1 MSSLDPS
8 DSVSSA
14 DALTGFYSYTDTLK
28 GVYYGPGSL
37 KTALPKLLSILGAK
51 KALVVTGKSL
61 HEKTDVVRKVE
72 AVLQAQNAYGGT
84 FHEIGQ
90 HSPISG
96 IKAGMQA
103 FKEVG
108 ADVIVAVGGGSPV
121 DASKAILYFL
131 NEEGHGQKYQIAIP
145 TTLSAAEYSI
155 GAGYTN
161 ENGVKVA
168 VSSHQLA
175 PAGIILD
182 GELTLATPLRLWLST
197 GIRALDHTVET
208 LYRPHAAYPVKMLCY
223 AALADLFTYLPL
235 SKAHPENLEYRQR
248 LQIASWM
255 SLWPMKFEKYSA
267 LGLSH
272 ALGHKLGAAY
282 SIPHGI
288 TSCLT
293 LAPTVRLKSQ
303 VASEEDKKCLSRALF
318 YINEP
323 STGSLDDDV
332 DRLATRIHELVV
344 GLGLESNL
352 EEARVPKSDLPK
364 IAAQALGTKDDPTF
378 NQVVQLLEGL
388 YP

>member
-1 MSSLDPS
+1 MSSLDPTIS
-8 DSVSSA
+8 TTDS
-14 DALTGFYSYTDTLK
+14 LTGFYSYTDTLK
-28 GVYYGPGSL
+28 GVYYGPGSV

-72 AVLQAQNAYGGT
+72 AVLKSLDAYGAT

-90 HSPISG
+90 HSPIAG
-96 IKAGMQA
+96 IQAGIQA
-103 FKEVG
+103 FKDAG

-121 DASKAILYFL
+121 DASKAMLYFL
-131 NEEGHGQKYQIAIP
+131 NEQGHGQKYQIAIP

-161 ENGVKVA
+161 EEGAKVA

-182 GELTLATPLRLWLST
+182 AELTLATPPKLWLST
-197 GIRALDHTVET
+197 GIRSLDHTVET
-208 LYRPHAAYPVKMLCY
+208 LYRPFAAYPVKILCY
-223 AALADLFTYLPL
+223 AALADLFKYLPL
-235 SKAHPENLEYRQR
+235 SKAEPGNIEYRQR

-282 SIPHGI
+282 NIPHGI

-293 LAPTVRLKSQ
+293 LAPTVKLKSR
-303 VASEEDKKCLSRALF
+303 VASEEDKQFLAQTLF
-318 YINEP
+318 YLKES
-323 STGSLDDDV
+323 STGSLDGDV
-332 DRLATRIHELVV
+332 LRLATRIHELVV
-344 GLGLESNL
+344 ELGLESNL
-352 EEARVPKSDLPK
+352 EEYKVPKTDLPK
-364 IAAQALGTKDDPTF
+364 IAGQALGTNEDPTF
-378 NQVVQLLEGL
+378 DQVVQLLEAL